1 MRPLMHPL
9 RPPRRS
15 SLANLHALFFQLDL
29 LLNITGHSLRATP
42 SHDLFQ
48 LRGAISSLWPAGMI
62 AWGVSWVA
70 PGQGYAKL
78 LAGHCKASCPGAPL
92 HAPGKQL
99 PQAAWQRAHNHPE
112 ILSCAVFSMQTHDLS
127 AFSVYL
133 VPIQLT
139 AETEGGSNHHIIS
152 SRNSSRASHTSRDD
166 QKHLQQCHGNV
177 IPKTKNKKKMQI
189 SCRQQAEKWNY
200 RLCRKKFTTDTKFW
214 ACLAER

>member
-1 MRPLMHPL
+1 MRPLTHPL

-99 PQAAWQRAHNHPE
+99 PQAASPQPPRNPALRGVLDANARFVC
-112 ILSCAVFSMQTHDLS
+112 ILRLSCAYPTH
-127 AFSVYL
+127 
-133 VPIQLT
+133 
-139 AETEGGSNHHIIS
+139 
-152 SRNSSRASHTSRDD
+152 SRDRGRE
-166 QKHLQQCHGNV
+166 QPSHHLFSQL
-177 IPKTKNKKKMQI
+177 
-189 SCRQQAEKWNY
+189 E
-200 RLCRKKFTTDTKFW
+200 
-214 ACLAER
+214 